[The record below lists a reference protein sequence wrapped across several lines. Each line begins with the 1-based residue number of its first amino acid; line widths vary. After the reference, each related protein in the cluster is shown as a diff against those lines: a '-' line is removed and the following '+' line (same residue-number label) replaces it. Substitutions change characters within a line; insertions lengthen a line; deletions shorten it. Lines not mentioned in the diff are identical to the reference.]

1 MSMIKENAEQ
11 RVKKVL
17 ELMPKGLEE
26 EILRLCSAGRASFL
40 EISEI
45 RVRAFGRC
53 SVRLFGR
60 SVGLSYKASSSEIRK
75 IVEKLCFGALYAHRD
90 NILKGYIPFSNGIR
104 VGVAGSA
111 RYEGGR
117 AVGIEEISSLVF
129 RLPTKKCELSAEIL
143 SAFCL
148 ASRGLIIYSPPGGGK
163 TSALRSLSKSLGC
176 GESPLRV
183 CVIDEREEFSCE
195 DYSCCEVDLLCGY
208 KKQTG
213 IEIATRTLSPD
224 VVVIDEIGSDEASE
238 VALAVRCGV
247 KIAATA
253 HARTVDEL
261 LSKPSLKPL
270 FDAGAFDVTAG
281 ILTEGGKRRLEV
293 VKI

>member
-1 MSMIKENAEQ
+1 MITENAEQ

-26 EILRLCSAGRASFL
+26 EILRLCSMRLGSFR
-40 EISEI
+40 EVSEI

-60 SVGLSYKASSSEIRK
+60 VVGLSYKTAPREIEK
-75 IVEKLCFGALYAHRD
+75 IVEKLCFGSIYAHRD
-90 NILKGYIPFSNGIR
+90 NILKGYIPFLDGIR
-104 VGVAGSA
+104 VGVVGSA

-129 RLPTKKCELSAEIL
+129 RLPTRKSELSAEVL
-143 SAFCL
+143 SAFRQ
-148 ASRGLIIYSPPGGGK
+148 ANRGLLIYAPPGGGK

-195 DYSCCEVDLLCGY
+195 DFSGCEVDLLFGY

-224 VVVIDEIGSDEASE
+224 VVIIDEIGSDEAGE
-238 VALAVRCGV
+238 VALAARCGV

-253 HARTVDEL
+253 HAAALDEL
-261 LSKPSLKPL
+261 LSKPSLKPI

-281 ILTEGGKRRLEV
+281 ILTEEGKRRLEV

>member
-1 MSMIKENAEQ
+1 MITEKAEQ
-11 RVKKVL
+11 KVEKIL
-17 ELMPKGLEE
+17 RLMPKGLEE
-26 EILRLCSAGRASFL
+26 EILRLCHGRKGAFL

-45 RVRAFGRC
+45 RLRAFGRC

-60 SVGLSYKASSSEIRK
+60 VVGLSYKLRLAELEE
-75 IVEKLCFGALYAHRD
+75 IVEKLCFGAIYAHRD
-90 NILKGYIPFSNGIR
+90 NILKGYIPYLDGVR

-111 RYEGGR
+111 RYEGGK

-129 RLPTKKCELSAEIL
+129 RLPTRKSELSSELL
-143 SAFCL
+143 SAFRL
-148 ASRGLIIYSPPGGGK
+148 SSRGLIIYAPPGGGK
-163 TSALRSLSKSLGC
+163 TSALRSLSRSLG
-176 GESPLRV
+176 GAEQSMRV
-183 CVIDEREEFSCE
+183 CVIDERDEFSCE
-195 DYSCCEVDLLCGY
+195 DFSDCEVDLLRGY

-224 VVVIDEIGSDEASE
+224 VIIVDEIGSDEAGE
-238 VALAVRCGV
+238 VALAARCGV

-253 HARTVDEL
+253 HAATADEL

-281 ILTEGGKRRLEV
+281 ILTEGEKRRLEV